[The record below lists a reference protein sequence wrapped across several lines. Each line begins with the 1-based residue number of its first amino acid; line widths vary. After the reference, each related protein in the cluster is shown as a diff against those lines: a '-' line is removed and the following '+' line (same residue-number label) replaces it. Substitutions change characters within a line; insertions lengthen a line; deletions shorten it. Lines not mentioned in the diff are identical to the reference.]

1 MGEDYY
7 RSEFSET
14 VKLPIAW
21 CAPEAI
27 NFLKFT
33 SASDVW
39 SYGVTL
45 FEIFSFGQMPWAGFT
60 GAQVTFLLS
69 FISIKFSY
77 HNMQFIGIFRLQ

>member
-1 MGEDYY
+1 MQVKISDFGLSRSLGMGEDYY

-14 VKLPIAW
+14 IKLPIAW
-21 CAPEAI
+21 CAPESI

-45 FEIFSFGQMPWAGFT
+45 FEMFSFGQMPWAGYT
-60 GAQVTFLLS
+60 GAQV
-69 FISIKFSY
+69 
-77 HNMQFIGIFRLQ
+77 IFHA